1 MTKSNAQILFDVRET
16 MKLMLSSAQSENW
29 DEVTVLD
36 KERTGLLSDLSKTEY
51 TGELELIDEIIR
63 LDQKILEA
71 ATRAK
76 SELNDKVSLACRS
89 REVHN
94 EYQTISD
101 L

>member
-76 SELNDKVSLACRS
+76 SELNDKVALACRS